1 MDIKL
6 NQDKIHFSS
15 ISLSEAFEID
25 LKTEQNNP
33 HSILKSIDEFFF
45 EFHRHEFKLCLL
57 RNTSSH
63 FLQVFEMIYFLN
75 YQI

>member
-1 MDIKL
+1 MDGKL

-15 ISLSEAFEID
+15 ISLLEAF
-25 LKTEQNNP
+25 KTDSKIQQNNL
-33 HSILKSIDEFFF
+33 HTVSKSIDEFFF
-45 EFHRHEFKLCLL
+45 ESHRHEFKLFLL

-63 FLQVFEMIYFLN
+63 FLQVFQMIYFLN